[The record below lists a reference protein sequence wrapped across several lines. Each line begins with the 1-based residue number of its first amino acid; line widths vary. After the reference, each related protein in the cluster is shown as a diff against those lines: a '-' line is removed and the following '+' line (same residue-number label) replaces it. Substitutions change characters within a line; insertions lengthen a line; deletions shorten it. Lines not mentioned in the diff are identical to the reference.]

1 MRRAGVPLGRLRRR
15 QDFVRAAQG
24 RRFHTDRLTVQG
36 LRREDT
42 PEGLRLGITVTKRV
56 GHATERNRIR
66 RRLRSALGEAA
77 AGHAREPADVVV
89 IARRDCLGADYGLL
103 VAELGRAL
111 ATVTRP
117 KPPRAARSQTSAHE
131 PPAPPHA

>member
-1 MRRAGVPLGRLRRR
+1 MRRAGEPLGRLHRR
-15 QDFVRAAQG
+15 QDFVKAAQG
-24 RRFHTDRLTVQG
+24 RRFHSERLTVQG
-36 LRREDT
+36 LRRDD
-42 PEGLRLGITVTKRV
+42 PAEGLRLGITVTKKV

-66 RRLRSALGEAA
+66 RRLRSALREAA
-77 AGHAREPADVVV
+77 ATHAQEPADVVV
-89 IARRDCLGADYGLL
+89 IARRDCLGADYDLL

-117 KPPRAARSQTSAHE
+117 KPPRAARSRPSAHE